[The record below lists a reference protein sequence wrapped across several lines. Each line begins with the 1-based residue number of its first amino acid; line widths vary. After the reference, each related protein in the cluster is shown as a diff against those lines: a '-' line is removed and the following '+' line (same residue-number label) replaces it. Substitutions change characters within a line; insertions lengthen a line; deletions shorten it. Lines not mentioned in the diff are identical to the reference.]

1 MDYSC
6 PTSTKYNTSETT
18 LLLELD
24 SYWCPQHN
32 PKPTHWLSKTLS
44 FPSFL
49 LLFKAQ
55 STIWF
60 SFLSSPLIF
69 LFSLFSPMVL
79 WNTSLSLWTKS
90 SSNGGAEVRERR
102 FMEEQGNGFADPPQG
117 PFQSRR
123 RPSPPPPGSSF
134 RRRRRRRRRLLL
146 YHLRPVAPTVQ
157 RFPQGVLAFFFYF
170 LSQKRYFFWFWKFEK
185 NMCDG

>member
-1 MDYSC
+1 MKPHYCWNRILIGAYSIT
-6 PTSTKYNTSETT
+6 P
-18 LLLELD
+18 
-24 SYWCPQHN
+24 N
-32 PKPTHWLSKTLS
+32 PHTVSQKP
-44 FPSFL
+44 FPFL
-49 LLFKAQ
+49 PSSIQ

-60 SFLSSPLIF
+60 SFVSSPLIF

-79 WNTSLSLWTKS
+79 WNPSLSLWTKS